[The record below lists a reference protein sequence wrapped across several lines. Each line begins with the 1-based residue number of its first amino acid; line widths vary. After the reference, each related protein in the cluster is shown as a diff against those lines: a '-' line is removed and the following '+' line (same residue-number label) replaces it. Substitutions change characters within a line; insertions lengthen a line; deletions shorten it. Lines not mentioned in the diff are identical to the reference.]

1 VDKAISEANTVG
13 DDAERNKQYQA
24 ITSQLMD
31 EAIFLPLYN
40 VSGVFST
47 VANLKGLQFG
57 PTGYAYFHTAA
68 LA

>member
-1 VDKAISEANTVG
+1 LT
-13 DDAERNKQYQA
+13 
-24 ITSQLMD
+24 TSLF
-31 EAIFLPLYN
+31 A
-40 VSGVFST
+40 VVGVFST